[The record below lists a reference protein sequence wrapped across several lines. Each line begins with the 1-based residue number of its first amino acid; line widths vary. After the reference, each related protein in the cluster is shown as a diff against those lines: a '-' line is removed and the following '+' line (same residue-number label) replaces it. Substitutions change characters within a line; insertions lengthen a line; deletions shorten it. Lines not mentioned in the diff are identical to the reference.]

1 MKKLIVLIAMLFMV
15 QLYGIA
21 LPESDDSDKKPITI
35 LPGNEGGVPI
45 FRSPIVVPFECYYLV
60 KSGSILIKNT
70 SDVSIFN
77 VEVLNLTT
85 GDVFS
90 KEVYSAYGT
99 NIISL
104 MIVPGFYQLNLVSSS
119 GELFTGYFEVD

>member
-1 MKKLIVLIAMLFMV
+1 MKKLVVLITMLFMV
-15 QLYGIA
+15 QMYGIA
-21 LPESDDSDKKPITI
+21 LPASDGSDKTPITI
-35 LPGNEGGVPI
+35 IPGDEGDVPI
-45 FRSPIVVPFECYYLV
+45 FRRPIVVPFECYYLV

-90 KEVYSAYGT
+90 KEVYSVSGT
-99 NIISL
+99 NVVSL
-104 MIVPGFYQLNLVSSS
+104 MFLPGFYQLNLVLDS
-119 GELFTGYFEVD
+119 GELFTGSFEVY